1 MEQTL
6 ISAELRQVGKMR
18 ASRRLRRTGRV
29 PAVVYGGEKDPI
41 FVSVDDHDMDLIL
54 RGASRAGNIFKL
66 KIGDVEESAVLREIQ
81 RHPVHNRLVHM
92 DFLRV
97 DLSKEIEVEVPVHA
111 TSATPAGVKDG
122 GVLEH
127 LTRELTVRCL
137 SVDLPKYIE
146 VDLSG
151 LELGESF
158 HVKDLVLPEGVTVL
172 NSEDTTLFAVA
183 VPRAISEEVSEEAA
197 SEPEVIGGKKPE
209 AE

>member
-1 MEQTL
+1 MEQVQV
-6 ISAELRQVGKMR
+6 SAELRQVGKMR

-29 PAVVYGGEKDPI
+29 PAVVYGGGKDPI

-54 RGASRAGNIFKL
+54 RGASRASDIFNL
-66 KIGDVEESAVLREIQ
+66 KIGEVEEQAVLREIQ

-92 DFLRV
+92 DFLRI
-97 DLSKEIEVEVPVHA
+97 DLTKEIEVELAIHA
-111 TSATPAGVKDG
+111 TDVTPAGVKAG

-137 SVDLPKYIE
+137 SVNLPKYIE

-151 LELGESF
+151 LEVGESF
-158 HVKDLVLPEGVTVL
+158 HVSDLVLPEGVTVL
-172 NSEDTTLFAVA
+172 NSEDTTLFAVT
-183 VPRAISEEVSEEAA
+183 VPRAAVEEGEGEGE
-197 SEPEVIGGKKPE
+197 EPEVIGGKKPE

>member
-1 MEQTL
+1 MEQVQ
-6 ISAELRQVGKMR
+6 INAELRQVGKMR

-29 PAVVYGGEKDPI
+29 PAVVYGGNTDPI

-54 RGASRAGNIFKL
+54 RGASRASNIFKL

-97 DLSKEIEVEVPVHA
+97 DLSKELEVDVPVHA
-111 TSATPAGVKDG
+111 MAGIPAGVKNG

-137 SVDLPKYIE
+137 SVNLPKYLE

-151 LELGESF
+151 LDLGESF
-158 HVKDLVLPEGVTVL
+158 HVSDLVLPEGVTVL

-183 VPRAISEEVSEEAA
+183 VPRTTSEDEADEAA
-197 SEPEVIGGKKPE
+197 AEPEVIGVKKPE